1 MSTTT
6 IATDKQPR
14 KQLSDQLDRLD
25 AILDALSDGLNGAVA
40 DAVREG
46 TQLAVKDAVV
56 EMMTDPILRARL
68 HQATAPEPEAE
79 PERPPQQRGFWARV
93 KSKAAAALQSLGR
106 VAANV
111 AGSALRGMK
120 AIAATAANVVRSS
133 GSLGRLTKI
142 TAAGLGA
149 GVAVAVARYVS
160 PPAIAAAWSG
170 VRSVVTTAAA
180 NLGVWTRQVVRALS
194 LI

>member
-1 MSTTT
+1 MNTTT
-6 IATDKQPR
+6 TANDKQPR

-25 AILDALSDGLNGAVA
+25 GILDALSDGLNGAVA
-40 DAVREG
+40 DAAREG

-79 PERPPQQRGFWARV
+79 RERPPQRRGFWARL
-93 KSKAAAALQSLGR
+93 KAQAASTLQSLGR

-111 AGSALRGMK
+111 AGSGLRGMK
-120 AIAATAANVVRSS
+120 AVAATAANVVRSS
-133 GSLGRLTKI
+133 GSLGRLMKLA
-142 TAAGLGA
+142 AAGLGA
-149 GVAVAVARYVS
+149 GAAVAVVRYVS

-180 NLGVWTRQVVRALS
+180 KLGVWTRQVVRTLS